1 MNIHNQELIKR
12 LGTFPNLFTLVPV
25 MTSYGLIPVDFTR
38 GVVGE
43 PMILR
48 LLAEEFKR
56 LIDFSQVDIIAGIE
70 LSGVTMAAAISMATG
85 KPMVIVRGKSKRAG
99 RPVIVGDMDFIKPGT
114 RVLLVDDSMAA
125 AKSKRESA
133 KKLAEVGAIVTG
145 VAVFIYGEYQID
157 RFHEKYQDVFDSQL
171 WFDHSGIRLYHLIT
185 WKELTDLQLKYG
197 TMDKELNAIARESLH
212 WDTWEDDEEG
222 YITRM
227 VQCFKQRKLLIP
239 DYVLEYYKS
248 KGIDLAML

>member
-1 MNIHNQELIKR
+1 MNIQSQELIKR

-43 PMILR
+43 PTILK

-70 LSGVTMAAAISMATG
+70 LSGVTIATAISMATG
-85 KPMVIVRGKSKRAG
+85 KPMVIVRGESKRAG
-99 RPVIVGDMDFIKPGT
+99 RPVIVGGMNFIKPGT

-125 AKSKRESA
+125 AKSKREST

-157 RFHEKYQDVFDSQL
+157 RFHEKYQDVFDSQS
-171 WFDHSGIRLYHLIT
+171 WFDQSGIRLYHLIL

-197 TMDKELNAIARESLH
+197 AMDKELNAIARESLH
-212 WDTWEDDEEG
+212 WDTWEDDKEG
-222 YITRM
+222 YITKM
-227 VQCFKQRKLLIP
+227 VQCFRHHKIQIP
-239 DYVLEYYKS
+239 DYVLEYYES
-248 KGIDLAML
+248 KGVDLTVM